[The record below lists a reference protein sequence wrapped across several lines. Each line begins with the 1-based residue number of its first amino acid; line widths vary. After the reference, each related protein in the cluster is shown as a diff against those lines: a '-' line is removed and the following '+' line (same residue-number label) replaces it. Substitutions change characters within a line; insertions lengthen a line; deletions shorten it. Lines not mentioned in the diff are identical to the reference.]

1 MNKTWFALAFAVLA
15 LCACQ
20 TNPITGRQ
28 QLMLV
33 SEDLAI
39 TESKQAYVAMLQ
51 PLQQKGQ
58 IDNNPAV
65 SARVRTIT
73 GRLIAQAIKY
83 RPETQSW
90 EWSVKVIDDA
100 KTVNAWCMA
109 GGKMAIYT
117 GLIDQLKATDDEL
130 AQVMGHEI
138 SHALAKHTTERMS
151 RAIAMQMG
159 LGVLAATQQSSRY
172 GDLTLTGAQMAA
184 VVALELP
191 NSREA
196 ESEADRIGIE
206 LAAKAGYDPN
216 AAVSLWDKMGK
227 VGGGSSS
234 FDFLST
240 HPAPQ
245 KRMETLA
252 ALVPK
257 MMPYYLDKSARPTY
271 QIRASSNGRTL
282 AKQYA
287 KAQ

>member
-33 SEDLAI
+33 SEDQAI

-58 IDNNPAV
+58 VDNNPVV

-83 RPETQSW
+83 RPETQNW
-90 EWSVKVIDDA
+90 EWSVKVIDDP

-117 GLIDQLKATDDEL
+117 GLIEQLKATDDEL

-138 SHALAKHTTERMS
+138 THALAKHTTERMS
-151 RAIAMQMG
+151 RAMAMQMG

-184 VVALELP
+184 VIALELP

-196 ESEADRIGIE
+196 ETEADRIGIE

-216 AAVSLWDKMGK
+216 AAISLWDKMGK
-227 VGGGSSS
+227 VGGGSSG

-271 QIRASSNGRTL
+271 QIRASASAR
-282 AKQYA
+282 AVVARSSIVQ
-287 KAQ
+287 